1 MAQLIVRNLDDA
13 LKERL
18 RRTAAG
24 NGRSMEEEARVI
36 LHNALPESVVP
47 VPDAGH
53 VGLGDRIHA
62 LFMDIDVPDE
72 YFAAVESL
80 RGGPDD
86 QPRAATFDQ

>member
-36 LHNALPESVVP
+36 LHNALPESVSP
-47 VPDAGH
+47 SQDTSH
-53 VGLGDRIHA
+53 VGLGAQLHA
-62 LFMDIDVPDE
+62 LFMNIDVPDE
-72 YFAAVESL
+72 YFTAVESI
-80 RGGPDD
+80 RNEPVV
-86 QPRAATFDQ
+86 PRAAEFDE